1 MSERQIARQL
11 PGAEHLTSVSVE
23 RTESGT
29 TSRARLHLQWD
40 EPGHPASVFVK
51 VPAEGRAARWFGT
64 AVGLGR
70 TEARFYREIRAGL
83 DLPAPECFLAT
94 TGRFGRFIVV
104 LEDLDAEFPTVAD
117 GATVAQAEAV
127 VDALARVHGSLW
139 DSPRFDGDLAWVRRP
154 SAGGGRR
161 QMEKALL
168 RSAVRT
174 ARRRFPEELDGDVGR
189 LLDLARSRE
198 QALDRLRDRPPVT
211 LLHGDTHLGNTYF
224 LADGSAG
231 LFDWQVVQRGPGIRD
246 VAYFLVLSLPSELR
260 AAHER
265 ELVGRYQAAVGAD
278 DLWDAYRLY
287 AVDPFR
293 AAVFTAAMGDRL
305 QPERQWRTGL
315 DRAVAAV
322 TDLATLDALESALP
336 S

>member
-1 MSERQIARQL
+1 MNAEDVARRL
-11 PGAEHLTSVSVE
+11 PGAEHVTAVSVE
-23 RTESGT
+23 PTESGT
-29 TSRARLHLQWD
+29 TSRARLHLEWD
-40 EPGHPASVFVK
+40 EPGHPSSVFVK
-51 VPAEGRAARWFGT
+51 MPADGRAARWFGT

-94 TGRFGRFIVV
+94 TGRLGRFTVV

-117 GATVAQAEAV
+117 GASLAQAEAV
-127 VDALARVHGSLW
+127 VDALARVHGALW

-154 SAGGGRR
+154 SAGGPRR
-161 QMEKALL
+161 RMEKVLL

-174 ARRRFPEELDGDVGR
+174 ARRRFAEELGGDVGR
-189 LLDLARSRE
+189 LLDLARARE
-198 QALDRLRDRPPVT
+198 RELDLLRDRPPVT
-211 LLHGDTHLGNTYF
+211 LLHGDTHLGNTYV
-224 LADGSAG
+224 LPDGRAG

-246 VAYFLVLSLPSELR
+246 VTYFLVLSLPSELR

-265 ELVGRYQAAVGAD
+265 ALVARYQAAVGGG
-278 DLWDAYRLY
+278 DLWEAYRLY

-315 DRAVAAV
+315 ERAVAAV
-322 TDLATLDALESALP
+322 TDLDTLGALESALP